1 MDDYLKYWRVIR
13 QYVKIKYELNQADL
27 DMILFLYS
35 EVYFSKDKF
44 TEFTR
49 LVGWDSKRFKR
60 LQSQGLIESF
70 RKYDPQTKRRAVYKL
85 SYKATRMV
93 NMIYKY
99 LRGEEIISESYKK
112 NPLFKKNK
120 RYRDAVMRGAVLQLN
135 DSIRQLQQQ
144 RHAPE

>member
-1 MDDYLKYWRVIR
+1 M
-13 QYVKIKYELNQADL
+13 
-27 DMILFLYS
+27 
-35 EVYFSKDKF
+35 
-44 TEFTR
+44 EFTR

-60 LQSQGLIESF
+60 LQSQGFIESF
-70 RKYDPQTKRRAVYKL
+70 RKYDPHTKRRALYKL
-85 SYKATRMV
+85 SFKAKRMV
-93 NMIYKY
+93 NKIYKY
-99 LRGEEIISESYKK
+99 LSGEELISETYKH